1 MGFRGVLIRDSWMI
15 FRWKWHFFVRV
26 WCFKWWFYYR
36 VVDAYFSVLDC
47 HPFWILLPHLLVIP
61 CKHGYP
67 IHAQAP
73 KAPGGPGTA
82 APHSNRHRHDAS
94 NWCANLGWKGLCK
107 GSVLVVV
114 WLYIYMYIYIYISLF
129 SRIHI
134 HIQYTIYNIN
144 IYIIYIYILCIHVSL
159 FLVSLFWLGIQPTW
173 LYGTDT
179 MLQRASGT
187 RLKRLVG
194 LVVCSPWQSW
204 WRW

>member
-1 MGFRGVLIRDSWMI
+1 MATPSMLKPPRPLA
-15 FRWKWHFFVRV
+15 VRA
-26 WCFKWWFYYR
+26 R
-36 VVDAYFSVLDC
+36 
-47 HPFWILLPHLLVIP
+47 
-61 CKHGYP
+61 
-67 IHAQAP
+67 
-73 KAPGGPGTA
+73 
-82 APHSNRHRHDAS
+82 RHRTATGTGTTPQIDVPIWGGKDYVRGAF
-94 NWCANLGWKGLCK
+94 LL
-107 GSVLVVV
+107 
-114 WLYIYMYIYIYISLF
+114 LYDSISICIYIYISLF

-204 WRW
+204 